1 MKKII
6 LITMLMSAVFAQSD
20 CNENNWR
27 DYYNSD
33 GKDMSDC
40 DLRGAHLSGR
50 TFAGANLTG
59 ANLTG
64 ANLKYANIGE
74 ATFEGANLTDAI
86 LEEDATLL
94 GANLTNAYLTNA
106 DLSSANL
113 RRANLSGANLR
124 RANLTN
130 AELSF
135 ADLSSADLSSADLSG
150 ANLTYANL
158 TNANLTDVILEG
170 VESDNISGLPL
181 SLPDGWSL
189 VDGTLVEDEET
200 EELTNRELSDEI
212 FRQIN
217 EGNAIKKSKWIAWK
231 NENDPQVSKGKT
243 SFKNLDKNNN
253 GKISSGEFF
262 KFYKRWI
269 QD

>member
-20 CNENNWR
+20 CNENNWQ

-50 TFAGANLTG
+50 TFEGANL
-59 ANLTG
+59 AG

-74 ATFEGANLTDAI
+74 ATFEGANLT
-86 LEEDATLL
+86 
-94 GANLTNAYLTNA
+94 GANLTGARLTHIT
-106 DLSSANL
+106 LTG
-113 RRANLSGANLR
+113 ANLSGATLVGVSTGG
-124 RANLTN
+124 L
-130 AELSF
+130 
-135 ADLSSADLSSADLSG
+135 G
-150 ANLTYANL
+150 AYLKYANL
-158 TNANLTDVILEG
+158 TNANLTNADLRSANFTGANLKYANLTDAELTFAKLTDAILEG
-170 VESDNISGLPL
+170 VQSDNIRGLPI

-189 VDGTLVEDEET
+189 VDGTLE
-200 EELTNRELSDEI
+200 NRELSDEI

-217 EGNAIKKSKWIAWK
+217 EGKAIKKSKWRAWK

-243 SFKNLDKNNN
+243 TFKNLDKNNN

-269 QD
+269 QG